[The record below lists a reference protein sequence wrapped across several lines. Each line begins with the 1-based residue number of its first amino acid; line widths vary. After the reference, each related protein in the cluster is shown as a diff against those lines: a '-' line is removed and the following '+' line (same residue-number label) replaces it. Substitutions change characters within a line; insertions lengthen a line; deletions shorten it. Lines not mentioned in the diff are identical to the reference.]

1 MAKEKA
7 ANKQVEKMEKALE
20 EAKNATKKIKSE
32 VQEQNAILTAAYA
45 NVMATGS
52 DAQVD
57 TAKMA
62 KALKAGEHLKSP
74 AKNVK
79 IDFYAGA
86 TAQISTELLNLA
98 VRGLADWSPESWWGK
113 NSDYMQGA
121 PHAVIGLGIYAL
133 EMASRKQ
140 DVFPTERRVLINE
153 AAKLFAHLGMNNV
166 ARAFRVRFWK
176 KQQDA
181 IDTAASRAEAA
192 RLKEMNQQLLDRVAK
207 LEKKQPSSA

>member
-1 MAKEKA
+1 MAKAEA
-7 ANKQVEKMEKALE
+7 AAKTQVDKMEKALQ
-20 EAKNATKKIKSE
+20 EAKNATSKIKVDME
-32 VQEQNAILTAAYA
+32 AQNAMLTAAYA
-45 NVMATGS
+45 NAMAAGS
-52 DAQVD
+52 KGQDD
-57 TAKMA
+57 TAKMN

-74 AKNVK
+74 TKSLK
-79 IDFYAGA
+79 IDFGAGL
-86 TAQISTELLNLA
+86 TAQVSTELLNLA
-98 VRGLADWSPESWWGK
+98 VRALADWAPESWWGK

-121 PHAVIGLGIYAL
+121 PHALLGLGIYAI

-140 DVFPTERRVLINE
+140 DVFPTERRVFINE

-192 RLKEMNQQLLDRVAK
+192 RLKEMNQQLLDRLAK
-207 LEKKQPSSA
+207 FEKKQ